1 MEQKRQNSLC
11 LRLRGV
17 REEDLVKPYRSDK
30 AEMGGTTDA
39 DGDGVPGKNLP
50 RYSLHQSTLDRYSFI
65 DGVPLFLNRESRILK
80 NYRWY

>member
-1 MEQKRQNSLC
+1 VEQKRQNSLC

-65 DGVPLFLNRESRILK
+65 DARI
-80 NYRWY
+80 RFVERRQIFD